1 MLFCFMTMK
10 LLKLLQINFFLVFFS
25 ALFFSCVIPEK
36 NCSQFKVGEF
46 NFESKTESGIY
57 SSRSVRNDSIEIE
70 FFGSSI
76 DTSKITWVSECEYI
90 LRKLRPKTLSEEKA
104 ISVKIINT
112 SEKGYLFEY
121 SFVGDKENRAR
132 GNAFKVD

>member
-1 MLFCFMTMK
+1 MMMK
-10 LLKLLQINFFLVFFS
+10 LLKLLQINFFLIFFS
-25 ALFFSCVIPEK
+25 ALFFSCVLPEK

-70 FFGSSI
+70 FFGSSV
-76 DTSKITWVSECEYI
+76 DTSRITWVSECEYL
-90 LRKLRPKTLSEEKA
+90 LRKLRPKTLSDEKA

>member
-1 MLFCFMTMK
+1 MTMK

-25 ALFFSCVIPEK
+25 ALFFSCVMPEK

>member
-1 MLFCFMTMK
+1 MTMK
-10 LLKLLQINFFLVFFS
+10 LLKLLQINFFLVFFV

-57 SSRSVRNDSIEIE
+57 SSRSMRNDSIEIE

-90 LRKLRPKTLSEEKA
+90 LRKLRPKSLSEEKA
-104 ISVKIINT
+104 VSVKIINT
-112 SEKGYLFEY
+112 SDKGYLFEY

-132 GNAFKVD
+132 GNAFKIN

>member
-1 MLFCFMTMK
+1 MMMK
-10 LLKLLQINFFLVFFS
+10 LLKPLQINFFLVSFS
-25 ALFFSCVIPEK
+25 LLFFSCVIPDK
-36 NCSQFKVGEF
+36 NCSNFKIGEF
-46 NFESKTESGIY
+46 NFESKTENGVY
-57 SSRSVRNDSIEIE
+57 NSRTIRNDSIEIE

-76 DTSKITWVSECEYI
+76 DTSRITWVSECEYI

-104 ISVKIINT
+104 VSVKIINT

-121 SFVGDKENRAR
+121 SFVGDKKNRAR

>member
-1 MLFCFMTMK
+1 MTMK
-10 LLKLLQINFFLVFFS
+10 LLKLLQINFFLVLFS
-25 ALFFSCVIPEK
+25 VLFFSCVIPEK

-46 NFESKTESGIY
+46 NFKSKTESGIY

-90 LRKLRPKTLSEEKA
+90 LRKLKPKTLSEERA

>member
-1 MLFCFMTMK
+1 MMMK
-10 LLKLLQINFFLVFFS
+10 LLKPLQINFFLISFS
-25 ALFFSCVIPEK
+25 LLLFSCVIPDK
-36 NCSQFKVGEF
+36 NCSNFKIGEF
-46 NFESKTESGIY
+46 NFESKTENGVY
-57 SSRSVRNDSIEIE
+57 NSRTIRNDSIEIE

-76 DTSKITWVSECEYI
+76 DTSRITWVSECEYI

-104 ISVKIINT
+104 VSVKIINT

-121 SFVGDKENRAR
+121 SFVGDKKNRAR

>member
-1 MLFCFMTMK
+1 MTMK

-25 ALFFSCVIPEK
+25 VLFFSCDLPEI

>member
-1 MLFCFMTMK
+1 MTMK

-46 NFESKTESGIY
+46 NFKSKTESGIY

-90 LRKLRPKTLSEEKA
+90 LRKLRPKTLSEGKA

-112 SEKGYLFEY
+112 SEKGYLVEY

>member
-1 MLFCFMTMK
+1 MK
-10 LLKLLQINFFLVFFS
+10 LLRLLQINFFLVLFV

-70 FFGSSI
+70 FFGTSI

-104 ISVKIINT
+104 VSVKIINT

-132 GNAFKVD
+132 GNAFRVD

>member
-1 MLFCFMTMK
+1 MTTK

-36 NCSQFKVGEF
+36 NCSQFKIGEF

-57 SSRSVRNDSIEIE
+57 RSKSVRNDSIEIE

>member
-1 MLFCFMTMK
+1 MTMK

-132 GNAFKVD
+132 GSAFKVD

>member
-1 MLFCFMTMK
+1 MK
-10 LLKLLQINFFLVFFS
+10 LLKPLQINFFLVFFI
-25 ALFFSCVIPEK
+25 LLLFSCVIPEK
-36 NCSQFKVGEF
+36 NCSQFKIGEF

>member
-1 MLFCFMTMK
+1 MTMK
-10 LLKLLQINFFLVFFS
+10 LLKLLQINFFLVLFS

-36 NCSQFKVGEF
+36 NCSQFRVGEF
-46 NFESKTESGIY
+46 NFESKTENGVY
-57 SSRSVRNDSIEIE
+57 NSRSIRNDSIEIE

>member
-1 MLFCFMTMK
+1 MTMK
-10 LLKLLQINFFLVFFS
+10 LLKLLQINFFLVLFS
-25 ALFFSCVIPEK
+25 VLFFSCVIPEK

-70 FFGSSI
+70 FFGSTI

>member
-1 MLFCFMTMK
+1 MTMK
-10 LLKLLQINFFLVFFS
+10 LLKLLQINFFLVFL
-25 ALFFSCVIPEK
+25 AGLLFSCVIPEK

-57 SSRSVRNDSIEIE
+57 NSRSVRNDSIEIE
-70 FFGSSI
+70 FFGTSI
-76 DTSKITWVSECEYI
+76 DTSKITWVSDCEYL

-112 SEKGYLFEY
+112 SERGYLFEY

-132 GNAFKVD
+132 GNASKID

>member
-1 MLFCFMTMK
+1 MTMK
-10 LLKLLQINFFLVFFS
+10 LLKLLQINFFFLFFS
-25 ALFFSCVIPEK
+25 VLFFSCVLPEK

-70 FFGSSI
+70 FFGSSV
-76 DTSKITWVSECEYI
+76 DTSKISWVSECEYI

-132 GNAFKVD
+132 GKAFKVD

>member
-1 MLFCFMTMK
+1 MTMK

-25 ALFFSCVIPEK
+25 LLFFSCVIPEK

-57 SSRSVRNDSIEIE
+57 SSRSMRNDSIEIE

>member
-1 MLFCFMTMK
+1 MTMK

-25 ALFFSCVIPEK
+25 VLFFSCVLPEK

-76 DTSKITWVSECEYI
+76 DTSKITWVSDCEYL

-132 GNAFKVD
+132 GNASKVD

>member
-1 MLFCFMTMK
+1 MTTK

-36 NCSQFKVGEF
+36 NCSQFKIGEF

>member
-1 MLFCFMTMK
+1 MTMK

-25 ALFFSCVIPEK
+25 ALFFSCVIPKK

-46 NFESKTESGIY
+46 NFESKTENGIY
-57 SSRSVRNDSIEIE
+57 NSRSVRNDSIEIE
-70 FFGSSI
+70 FFGTSI
-76 DTSKITWVSECEYI
+76 DTSRITWVSDCEYL

-112 SEKGYLFEY
+112 FEKGYLFEY

>member
-1 MLFCFMTMK
+1 MMMK
-10 LLKLLQINFFLVFFS
+10 LLKPLQINFFLVSFS
-25 ALFFSCVIPEK
+25 LLLFSCVIPDK
-36 NCSQFKVGEF
+36 NCSNFKIGEF
-46 NFESKTESGIY
+46 NFESKTENGVY
-57 SSRSVRNDSIEIE
+57 NSRTIRNDSIEIE

-76 DTSKITWVSECEYI
+76 DTSRITWVSECEYI

-104 ISVKIINT
+104 VSVKIINT

-121 SFVGDKENRAR
+121 SFVGDKKNRAR

>member
-1 MLFCFMTMK
+1 MTMK

-25 ALFFSCVIPEK
+25 VLFFSCVLPEK

-90 LRKLRPKTLSEEKA
+90 LRKLRPKSLSEEKA
-104 ISVKIINT
+104 VSVKIINT
-112 SEKGYLFEY
+112 SDKGYLFEY

-132 GNAFKVD
+132 GNAFKIN

>member
-1 MLFCFMTMK
+1 MTMK
-10 LLKLLQINFFLVFFS
+10 LLKLLQINFFLVFFLV
-25 ALFFSCVIPEK
+25 LFFSCVISEK

-57 SSRSVRNDSIEIE
+57 NSRSVRNDSIEIE
-70 FFGSSI
+70 FFGTSI
-76 DTSKITWVSECEYI
+76 DTSKITWVSDCEYL

-112 SEKGYLFEY
+112 SERGYLFEY

-132 GNAFKVD
+132 GNASKVD

>member
-1 MLFCFMTMK
+1 MTMK

-25 ALFFSCVIPEK
+25 VLFFSCVLPEK

-90 LRKLRPKTLSEEKA
+90 LRKLKPKTLSEEKA

>member
-1 MLFCFMTMK
+1 MTMK

-25 ALFFSCVIPEK
+25 VLFFSCVLPEK

-57 SSRSVRNDSIEIE
+57 SSRSLRNDSIEIE

>member
-1 MLFCFMTMK
+1 MTMK
-10 LLKLLQINFFLVFFS
+10 LLKLLQINFFLVIFS
-25 ALFFSCVIPEK
+25 ALFFSCVLPEK
-36 NCSQFKVGEF
+36 NCSQFKIGEF

-70 FFGSSI
+70 FFGSSV

>member
-1 MLFCFMTMK
+1 MTMK
-10 LLKLLQINFFLVFFS
+10 LLKLLQINFFSVFFS
-25 ALFFSCVIPEK
+25 VLFFSCVLPEK
-36 NCSQFKVGEF
+36 NCSQFKIGEF

-132 GNAFKVD
+132 GTAFKVD